1 MKLKKAL
8 MGAILASLLSSP
20 LLAPQPANAVTYGN
34 PVDDPLTRA
43 PYVVSIWASEKG
55 DVRLAEFICTGTLI
69 SANVVLTAAH
79 CVDFKKVS
87 FFVKTGAVALQQ
99 ETALYPATPWKGTR
113 YDPKSIDGDI
123 GLLRL
128 NTKISGYTFPSLA
141 NANIAKLI
149 NSKTRLTLMGW
160 GTDQNGD
167 LADTLHYSNL
177 TLQDSAA
184 RKVWGKFF
192 NQKTMLGAGKY
203 IKAEKKWSG
212 SCRGDSGGPLLATL
226 NGIEY
231 VVGITSW
238 GAADCRLEKPSI
250 FTRVSYFEKDIR
262 SGIKA
267 VELLANTVNRLAPI
281 EVIAPVMQGDGTPGS
296 TLTCNSGTWEN
307 VVVLETSWLSPNRLV
322 GTSNPSTKIISAD
335 AGLEFK
341 CRVIAI
347 SKSGDQETTV
357 TRTLSRVLPKKLAVA
372 SPPVIGGLEGSD
384 VIKVGSVARCEGW
397 NWAEPVDKEVVQ
409 WFTTSTGS
417 VTTPVNGKLI
427 GTGIEL
433 PITSDFLKNEKNRY
447 LVCQLTGTRDGFPSY
462 LVATKYISTPT
473 APVINDVSVRTSG
486 LRSGSSASCNY
497 SGGNAQALVN
507 FEWGYSGAG
516 NTFSALPGQTAD
528 FIQITPQVIRAASG
542 QKLACKV
549 TISYQG
555 EITSK
560 VGTSFEIFETALE
573 APKVTVFVPASPYSG
588 SSASC
593 NIPSSNKYTG
603 TTYEWGISTSPQS
616 SAFTS
621 GVLGRTSTFTFD
633 GSSLLT
639 AAGNY
644 LVCVV
649 TVENEVGK
657 AQGSASGLVSV
668 NAAASLPFLSAFSV
682 SSQTKSSGSVNAVFA
697 IPSVYGFDSNFME
710 VRLRMPGASCDGA
723 QIFTFSTSFSCSG
736 LSGSR
741 SYSGYLEVKYKV
753 NPSIPSRQSS
763 TTTFTTID
771 ASLAPSI
778 TLSNGTQTITAGSPM
793 LIATVN
799 NTGGPV
805 NSNGFSISPS
815 LPSGLT
821 FNTATGAISG
831 TPNQAQSLRSYTVTA
846 SGLGGSSTAVFTLTV
861 VAAEVAPQIALSN
874 SVQNVTLGNEITTV
888 ISTNLGGSIN
898 TNGYSISPALPSG
911 LNFNTSTGSI
921 SGTPTQAQTL
931 QSYSVTATGLAGI
944 STATFTLTV
953 LAQVMAP
960 SISLSNSVQSVN
972 VGNQILTVSTTNVG
986 GTINPSGYT
995 ISPNL
1000 PAGLSFN
1007 SSNGSISGTPSQ
1019 AQTSRSYTITAT
1031 GIGGTSSATF
1041 TLTVNAPVPK
1051 VVAPSQPAITGIIAT
1066 PNSLA
1071 ISWNPPSSDGGSP
1084 ITEYWAYV
1092 ESVNGTTVSYCS
1104 TGGTLSCTARN
1115 LTPGTTYRVIV
1126 SAWNSANGVNL
1137 SSGDQF
1143 SPRTVTATLAAIDD
1157 QAPVVNASTVQISPT
1172 LLNENGTLMV
1182 VVPAQDNVGV
1192 TGVQV
1197 TIYRSSDYPTSP
1209 AANTSTT
1216 FTLTRVL
1223 GTPQSGNWS
1232 GTQGMNIKYGQSD
1245 GYLGEGYY
1253 NVNVRVSDAA
1263 GNVTQVTLSNAYIL
1277 GMQGSGPYI
1286 TNTTTLPITNPISS
1300 GGFFKIQTRI
1310 SAYGHSISSA
1320 MARSDGNNMNFNV
1333 NLVRVSGSAS
1343 DGIYEATISLAN
1355 NQAAGTFTYWIE
1367 AGTNN
1372 GRAGTRVDVPV
1383 VIVGADV
1390 TSPVVAS
1397 YSGTLASPSIT
1408 GQIVSVPGV
1417 GNVSDGMATNS
1428 DFTVTFQVT
1437 DNTAVASAILCVDSS
1452 SEDRI
1457 VGILL
1462 NISGV
1467 GNYGINDG
1475 RCIPAQLISGNA
1487 SSGTYSAMGR
1497 FPSVA
1502 TLAAMGLGV
1511 CGRYTVRA
1519 QAIDEKGNRSPM
1531 TTVRKIDIVTCRS

>member
-1 MKLKKAL
+1 MKLKKVL
-8 MGAILASLLSSP
+8 VGAIVASLLSSP
-20 LLAPQPANAVTYGN
+20 LLALQPANAVTYGN

-184 RKVWGKFF
+184 RKVWGKLF

-296 TLTCNSGTWEN
+296 TLTCNPGTWEN

-322 GTSNPSTKIISAD
+322 GTSNPSTKIISSD

-682 SSQTKSSGSVNAVFA
+682 SNQTKSSGSVNAVFA

-741 SYSGYLEVKYKV
+741 SYSGYLEVKYKI

-778 TLSNGTQTITAGSPM
+778 TLSNASQSVTSGNPISV
-793 LIATVN
+793 ATVT
-799 NTGGPV
+799 NTGGPI
-805 NSNGFSISPS
+805 NTNGFSISPS
-815 LPSGLT
+815 LPTGLT
-821 FNTATGAISG
+821 FNSATGSISG
-831 TPNQAQSLRSYTVTA
+831 IPSQSQTQRSYTITA

-861 VAAEVAPQIALSN
+861 AAAETAPQISLSN
-874 SVQNVTLGNEITTV
+874 SVQTV
-888 ISTNLGGSIN
+888 IAGNSIITVNSTNSGGSIN
-898 TNGYSISPALPSG
+898 SSGFSISPALPSG
-911 LNFNTSTGSI
+911 LSFNTSTGSI
-921 SGTPTQAQTL
+921 TGIANQLQSAQT
-931 QSYSVTATGLAGI
+931 YVVTATGIAG
-944 STATFTLTV
+944 SSSATFTLTV
-953 LAQVMAP
+953 TAPVAAP
-960 SISLSNSVQSVN
+960 SISLSNSVQTVN
-972 VGNQILTVSTTNVG
+972 VGTAILTAISTNSGGAINTN
-986 GTINPSGYT
+986 GYSIAPT
-995 ISPNL
+995 L
-1000 PAGLSFN
+1000 PAGLTF
-1007 SSNGSISGTPSQ
+1007 SSSSGSISGTPSQ
-1019 AQTSRSYTITAT
+1019 IQTQRIYTVTAL
-1031 GIGGTSSATF
+1031 GPGGSATASF
-1041 TLTVNAPVPK
+1041 TLTVNSAIAAPAISISNGTQSVVAGTSIAPVSVVNSGGAINVNGYTVTPALPSGLTFNSTTGQISGTVQANFQLQQSFSIIATGPGGVSTATFSLTIVDSK
-1051 VVAPSQPAITGIIAT
+1051 PPILVSGSGVLLAKVSASDPGNAVTFRATDDLGISKAYIRVYNSNNNEVGTYEANRISGTSVDGTYASTFYFDPIWYPSGTYQVKIQLFDVDSKMLDWQSLGSLAINAPADTQNPVVVQNSAVFSSPNVKLGGSVDITFQANDNRGVVTTVIAFMDGNGNSAVWVAGTLVSGLAIGGTYKGTISIPMNFKPGGYLVCALAIDAANLRSANQCGSRAEYVQIGVIEVVDANSIYVLTGWEAYGLNGYVIPQNRGGTWEIKTLDRSKTFVTAVVARSKSGSPDIVANSFWKSRSESAGTSYPDNWQAGFSVPSNAITGSVYEIYWSIKKT
-1066 PNSLA
+1066 
-1071 ISWNPPSSDGGSP
+1071 DGTTGEYVGGS
-1084 ITEYWAYV
+1084 
-1092 ESVNGTTVSYCS
+1092 
-1104 TGGTLSCTARN
+1104 
-1115 LTPGTTYRVIV
+1115 
-1126 SAWNSANGVNL
+1126 
-1137 SSGDQF
+1137 
-1143 SPRTVTATLAAIDD
+1143 
-1157 QAPVVNASTVQISPT
+1157 
-1172 LLNENGTLMV
+1172 
-1182 VVPAQDNVGV
+1182 
-1192 TGVQV
+1192 
-1197 TIYRSSDYPTSP
+1197 
-1209 AANTSTT
+1209 
-1216 FTLTRVL
+1216 
-1223 GTPQSGNWS
+1223 
-1232 GTQGMNIKYGQSD
+1232 
-1245 GYLGEGYY
+1245 
-1253 NVNVRVSDAA
+1253 
-1263 GNVTQVTLSNAYIL
+1263 
-1277 GMQGSGPYI
+1277 
-1286 TNTTTLPITNPISS
+1286 
-1300 GGFFKIQTRI
+1300 
-1310 SAYGHSISSA
+1310 
-1320 MARSDGNNMNFNV
+1320 
-1333 NLVRVSGSAS
+1333 
-1343 DGIYEATISLAN
+1343 
-1355 NQAAGTFTYWIE
+1355 
-1367 AGTNN
+1367 
-1372 GRAGTRVDVPV
+1372 
-1383 VIVGADV
+1383 
-1390 TSPVVAS
+1390 
-1397 YSGTLASPSIT
+1397 
-1408 GQIVSVPGV
+1408 
-1417 GNVSDGMATNS
+1417 
-1428 DFTVTFQVT
+1428 FQV
-1437 DNTAVASAILCVDSS
+1437 
-1452 SEDRI
+1452 
-1457 VGILL
+1457 G
-1462 NISGV
+1462 
-1467 GNYGINDG
+1467 
-1475 RCIPAQLISGNA
+1475 
-1487 SSGTYSAMGR
+1487 
-1497 FPSVA
+1497 
-1502 TLAAMGLGV
+1502 
-1511 CGRYTVRA
+1511 
-1519 QAIDEKGNRSPM
+1519 
-1531 TTVRKIDIVTCRS
+1531 